1 MILIKPN
8 VYIVIDEYTQYLIN
22 EGLTS
27 QTRAFEKKKLI
38 IQSINSNLGGIVT
51 HRSSP
56 YNELGKIER
65 CLLFVYKDPKSK
77 IQWGIAYK
85 RFDNNAIVYYIKNL
99 KLVKEK

>member
-8 VYIVIDEYTQYLIN
+8 VYIVIDEYTQYLIS

-38 IQSINSNLGGIVT
+38 IQSIHSNLGGIVT
-51 HRSSP
+51 HRLSP
-56 YNELGKIER
+56 YRDLGKIEG
-65 CLLFVYKDPKSK
+65 CLLYVYKDPKSK
-77 IQWGIAYK
+77 TQWGIAYK